1 MSNLNKFITFDIE
14 SITNMDSII
23 NEGDNTFLDPI
34 IISAFYFYNKEIYT
48 KILRKNLTQS
58 KEINIKPNTNI
69 NKELRLEKIR
79 NLAEFFL

>member
-1 MSNLNKFITFDIE
+1 
-14 SITNMDSII
+14 MDSII
-23 NEGDNTFLDPI
+23 NEGDNTFFDPI